1 MTMPRKPRA
10 LKPGDLI
17 GVAAPAGPVEEDRLG
32 RGVAELQRLGFAVRV
47 ADGVLERKGFTA
59 GTVENRLAQLHGL
72 FADPAVAAIAC
83 ARGGAG
89 AIQLVPHLDSILLRD
104 NPKVLLGYSDVTLL
118 HLEMERLGLASLYGP
133 MVARGLDGGETAYDR
148 ASLWHGLTGEGTPYQ
163 SGEDDL
169 VPLADGAG
177 EGVLRGGC
185 LSMLAAVAGT
195 PWAMRSLDEPMI
207 LFLEDVDEKPYR
219 VDRMLRQLRAS
230 GAFEGVAGV
239 LFGDMK
245 GCAPGFDED
254 YTLEGVLLE
263 ALEGL
268 EVPVAIGLSSGHT
281 TLPNVTLPLGVR
293 ARLECANGASSF
305 AVLEA
310 PVE

>member
-1 MTMPRKPRA
+1 MSMARKPKA

-32 RGVAELQRLGFAVRV
+32 RGVAELERLGFAVRV
-47 ADGVLERKGFTA
+47 ADGVRERKGFTA
-59 GTVENRLAQLHGL
+59 GTAENRLRQLHGL

-89 AIQLVPHLDSILLRD
+89 TIQLLPGLDRDLLRD
-104 NPKVLLGYSDVTLL
+104 NPKLVLGYSDVTLL
-118 HLEMERLGLASLYGP
+118 HLEMQRLGVTSLYGP
-133 MVARGLDGGETAYDR
+133 MVARGLDEGETGYER
-148 ASLWHGLTGEGTPYQ
+148 ASLWHALTGEGTRYE

-169 VPLADGAG
+169 LPLADGTA

-185 LSMLAAVAGT
+185 LSLLAAVAGT
-195 PWAMRSLDEPMI
+195 PWDMPKTGEPTL

-239 LFGDMK
+239 VFGDMK

-254 YTLEGVLLE
+254 YTLEDVLLE
-263 ALEGL
+263 ALDGL
-268 EVPVAIGLSSGHT
+268 GVPVALGLSSGHT
-281 TLPNVTLPLGVR
+281 TLPGVTLPLGVR
-293 ARLECANGASSF
+293 ARLECANGEARF

-310 PVE
+310 PVA

>member
-1 MTMPRKPRA
+1 MARKPRA
-10 LKPGDLI
+10 LRPGDLI

-32 RGVAELQRLGFAVRV
+32 RGVAELEKLGFAVRV
-47 ADGVLERKGFTA
+47 ADGVRERKGFTA
-59 GTVENRLAQLHGL
+59 GTVENRLQQLHGL

-89 AIQLVPHLDSILLRD
+89 TIQVLPQLDSILLRD

-118 HLEMERLGLASLYGP
+118 HLEMERLGLTSLHGP
-133 MVARGLDGGETAYDR
+133 MVARGLDEGEAGYDR
-148 ASLWHGLTGEGTPYQ
+148 ASLWHGLTGEGVPYQ

-169 VPLADGAG
+169 LPLADGTA

-195 PWAMRSLDEPMI
+195 PWATPSHDEPTI
-207 LFLEDVDEKPYR
+207 VFLEDVDEKPYR

-230 GAFEGVAGV
+230 GAFGGVAGV
-239 LFGDMK
+239 VFGDMK

-254 YTLEGVLLE
+254 YTLEDVLLE
-263 ALEGL
+263 ALAGL
-268 EVPVAIGLSSGHT
+268 GVPVALGLSSGHT
-281 TLPNVTLPLGVR
+281 TLPGVTLPLGVR
-293 ARLECANGASSF
+293 ARLSCANGAASF
-305 AVLEA
+305 AVLEPA
-310 PVE
+310 VE

>member
-1 MTMPRKPRA
+1 MARKPRA

-32 RGVAELQRLGFAVRV
+32 RGVAELERLGFAVRV
-47 ADGVLERKGFTA
+47 ADGVLERRGFTA
-59 GTVENRLAQLHGL
+59 GTVENRLQQLHGL
-72 FADPAVAAIAC
+72 FADAAVAAVAC

-89 AIQLVPHLDSILLRD
+89 TIQLLPHLDRHLLRE

-118 HLEMERLGLASLYGP
+118 HLEMERLGIASLHGP
-133 MVARGLDGGETAYDR
+133 MVARGLDSGEAGYDR
-148 ASLWHGLTGEGTPYQ
+148 ASLWHGLTGEGTPYE

-169 VPLADGAG
+169 VPLADGSG

-185 LSMLAAVAGT
+185 LSMLAAAAGT
-195 PWAMRSLDEPMI
+195 PWAMRSLDERTI

-230 GAFEGVAGV
+230 GALQGVAGV
-239 LFGDMK
+239 VFGDMK

-254 YTLEGVLLE
+254 YTLEDVLLE
-263 ALEGL
+263 ALAGL
-268 EVPVAIGLSSGHT
+268 DVPVALGLSSGHT

-293 ARLECANGASSF
+293 ARLACVNGEARL
-305 AVLEA
+305 AVQEA